1 MSLPAAAWSA
11 GLPAGCWLYL
21 PKERAADDERRE
33 QAELHKETG
42 FQTKPEVALD
52 GIRGMEIVLETTE
65 CA

>member
-1 MSLPAAAWSA
+1 
-11 GLPAGCWLYL
+11 LYL